1 MIALDTDVLV
11 RYLVGDHAE
20 QSKAARRLADT
31 LTSDKPAY
39 VCREVLVE
47 LVRVLERCYGFS
59 REEISR
65 ALLEMHVTDEIV
77 LETAD
82 DIALCAVL
90 YRRGIADFRDLIVVA
105 ASRRAEAPLYT
116 FDRSTASRLDAVELV
131 PVAKQKS
138 R

>member
-1 MIALDTDVLV
+1 MSALDTGVLV

-20 QSKAARRLADT
+20 QSEAARRVADA
-31 LTSDKPAY
+31 LTSEKPGY

-47 LVRVLERCYGFS
+47 LVRVLERSYGFS
-59 REEISR
+59 REEI
-65 ALLEMHVTDEIV
+65 AGTLLDLLVTDELV

-82 DIALCAVL
+82 DVLLCALL
-90 YRRGIADFRDLIVVA
+90 YRQGIADFRDMMVVA

-116 FDRSTASRLDAVELV
+116 FDQSVASRLDGVELV
-131 PVAKQKS
+131 PVPKQGS

>member
-65 ALLEMHVTDEIV
+65 TLLELHVTDEIV

-82 DIALCAVL
+82 DVALCAVL

-105 ASRRAEAPLYT
+105 ASRRGEAPLYT
-116 FDRSTASRLDAVELV
+116 FDRSTASRLDGVELV
-131 PVAKQKS
+131 PVAKTNN

>member
-20 QSKAARRLADT
+20 QSKAARRLAGT

-59 REEISR
+59 RDEISR
-65 ALLEMHVTDEIV
+65 TLLEMLATDEIV
-77 LETAD
+77 VEAAD
-82 DIALCAVL
+82 DVTICAVI
-90 YRRGIADFRDLIVVA
+90 YRQGIADFRDLMVLDA
-105 ASRRAEAPLYT
+105 CRRAEAPLYT
-116 FDRSTASRLDAVELV
+116 FDRSTASRLDGVEWV
-131 PVAKQKS
+131 PVAETNS
-138 R
+138 S